1 MAGEWLKLEL
11 ATPDKP
17 EIIKAARI
25 LGIDKDAVLGKLVRV
40 WAWFDR
46 NSVDGVVDGIVEAD
60 IDALAFQSGFA
71 AALKQVHW
79 MDFDNEKQWVSL
91 VNFDRHNG
99 DTAKQRALKNQRQ
112 AKWRAG
118 KVDAEVSTETST
130 REEKRRNISTP
141 EILPV
146 PDFVPEALWNDF
158 LAIRKG
164 LKAKNTVPAI
174 KALITELKKLQEQGH
189 SPVDVINQSIRSSWK
204 DVYPI
209 KGDKPKQENATPR
222 KYL

>member
-130 REEKRRNISTP
+130 REEKRRDKENIKRKMP
-141 EILPV
+141 DDFEISESNRKFGSDNGINL
-146 PDFVPEALWNDF
+146 DFEFQQFLNHHKSKDSKFSDWNAALRTWLGNSVKF
-158 LAIRKG
+158 SGGSKTAAQPKM
-164 LKAKNTVPAI
+164 
-174 KALITELKKLQEQGH
+174 EF
-189 SPVDVINQSIRSSWK
+189 INK
-204 DVYPI
+204 
-209 KGDKPKQENATPR
+209 
-222 KYL
+222 